1 MVDLPSGV
9 GVSPR
14 RLLGAVIADE
24 LSPVDCE
31 GRGAAATPPMSM
43 GVLSLLE
50 QKLPDGWDFLFAARP
65 PAPETAPD
73 T

>member
-14 RLLGAVIADE
+14 RLLRAVIADE
-24 LSPVDCE
+24 LPPVDCE
-31 GRGAAATPPMSM
+31 GRGAAAAPPLST
-43 GVLSLLE
+43 GVLSLPE
-50 QKLPDGWDFLFAARP
+50 QKLPDGWDFLFGARP